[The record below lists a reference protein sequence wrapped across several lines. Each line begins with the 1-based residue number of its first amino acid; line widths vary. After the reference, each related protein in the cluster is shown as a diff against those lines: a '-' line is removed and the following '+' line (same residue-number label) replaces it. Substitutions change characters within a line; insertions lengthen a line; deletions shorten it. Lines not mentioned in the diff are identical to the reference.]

1 MELLHAKG
9 AIIAYGDPFVP
20 SFPRMR
26 QHSFDLSSER
36 LDEKTLKSAGC
47 VVLVTDRGAFD
58 CALIARH
65 ADLLADCRARYREER
80 ANLVRA

>member
-9 AIIAYGDPFVP
+9 AVIAYSDPFVP

-26 QHSFDLSSER
+26 EHSFDLSSER
-36 LDEKTLKSAGC
+36 LDEKTLKSADC
-47 VVLVTDRGAFD
+47 VVLVTDHDAFD
-58 CALIARH
+58 YELIARH
-65 ADLLADCRARYREER
+65 AALLVDCRGRYREER